1 MTVDEALRACPI
13 VAIIRGVTPAEVLD
27 HAEALYAAGIRV
39 IEVPLNSPEPIE
51 SIRKLSEA
59 YDGRLVSG
67 GGTMLTVRDVEAVRG
82 AGGEVA
88 VSPNT
93 DLEVIGRAV
102 ELGMTPMPGVGTA
115 TEAFAAYKAGARRLK
130 LFPASSFGAG
140 HVKALMAV
148 LPTDATLL
156 AVGGVG
162 PANMAEW
169 WAAGCRGFGLG
180 GELYRPGQ
188 SPDDTAKKA
197 DAAMRAARALL

>member
-1 MTVDEALRACPI
+1 MTVDDALRACPI
-13 VAIIRGVTPAEVLD
+13 VAILRGVTPAEVLD
-27 HAEALYAAGIRV
+27 HAEALFSAGVRV

-51 SIRKLSEA
+51 SIRKLSETCA
-59 YDGRLVSG
+59 GRLVCG
-67 GGTMLTVRDVEAVRG
+67 GGTMLSVEDVNAVHA

-93 DLEVIGRAV
+93 DPDVIARAV

-115 TEAFAAYKAGARRLK
+115 TEAFAACKAGARRLK

-140 HVKALMAV
+140 HVKALLAV
-148 LPTDATLL
+148 LPKDVTIL

-188 SPDDTAKKA
+188 SPDDTAKQA
-197 DAAMRAARALL
+197 EAAVRAAKALL